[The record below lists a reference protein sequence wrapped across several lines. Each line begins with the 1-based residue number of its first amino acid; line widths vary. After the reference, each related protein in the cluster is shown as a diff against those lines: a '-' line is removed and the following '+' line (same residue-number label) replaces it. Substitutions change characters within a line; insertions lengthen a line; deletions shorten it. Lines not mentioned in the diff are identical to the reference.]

1 MKNSMKHR
9 HFRHAFT
16 KEAIKKQFQ
25 YNSYLA
31 KVFLYAF
38 VGAIAIGFFWT
49 FFNQFIGGTRASTE
63 QISATLSA
71 SKETV
76 VVNEEFTLNLLLSA
90 PGGKKVSQLDLRVN
104 LTPQGGGEVSY
115 VANSYTS
122 SRLGGTETDYFDTEI
137 FEEYGN
143 NRLRLVLSAR
153 KREADLSDKV
163 LIKVKFKALKN
174 GKMKYDLDRNNM
186 EIAGPGAGEPI
197 SYSISSGSTVT
208 TTVTIASGSV
218 TPVPPTPT
226 ITLAP
231 APTCSNPQAC
241 GLEGEDGALVS
252 MRLD

>member
-1 MKNSMKHR
+1 MKNR
-9 HFRHAFT
+9 HFRDAFT
-16 KEAIKKQFQ
+16 KEAIKEQFQ
-25 YNSYLA
+25 HNSYLA
-31 KVFLYAF
+31 KMFVYAF
-38 VGAIAIGFFWT
+38 VGAIAIGFFWS

-76 VVNEEFTLNLLLSA
+76 AVNEEFTLNLLLSA

-104 LTPQGGGEVSY
+104 LTPQEGGEVSY

-122 SRLGGTETDYFDTEI
+122 SKLGGTETDYFDTEI

-143 NRLRLVLSAR
+143 NKLRVVLSAR
-153 KREADLSDKV
+153 KKEADLSDKV
-163 LIKVKFKALKN
+163 LVKVTFKALKN

-186 EIAGPGAGEPI
+186 EIVGPGGGGEPI
-197 SYSISSGSTVT
+197 SYSISSSSTVT
-208 TTVTIASGSV
+208 TTVTVGSGTA

-231 APTCSNPQAC
+231 APTCSDPQAC